1 MKTAAE
7 IRNIPLL
14 RKLTI
19 RDRYHLW
26 AMERRMIRVRRRM
39 GYEGI
44 EVESYYLTPSV
55 VEYLLK
61 KGFVIQG
68 NVIYWSN

>member
-1 MKTAAE
+1 
-7 IRNIPLL
+7 
-14 RKLTI
+14 
-19 RDRYHLW
+19 
-26 AMERRMIRVRRRM
+26 MIRVRRRM